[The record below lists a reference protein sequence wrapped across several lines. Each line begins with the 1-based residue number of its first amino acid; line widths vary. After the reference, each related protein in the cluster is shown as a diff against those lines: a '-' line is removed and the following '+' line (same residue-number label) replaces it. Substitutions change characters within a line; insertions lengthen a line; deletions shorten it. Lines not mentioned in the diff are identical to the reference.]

1 MGVGRVSELEKKI
14 EAIKRKQS
22 GIVDML
28 LEHKTQALLDK
39 LDNLELQKSE
49 LEEELYSAKLTSAH
63 IPTRAEIVRWF
74 ERLRA
79 AESASDSLMR
89 QVLNTFVQKVFLWDD
104 KVLIVLS
111 LYNTS
116 ETVEFEDIREW
127 EKLAE
132 ENPEI
137 TYEQLPDSNGN
148 GSFMNMNG
156 SCYWT

>member
-1 MGVGRVSELEKKI
+1 
-14 EAIKRKQS
+14 
-22 GIVDML
+22 
-28 LEHKTQALLDK
+28 
-39 LDNLELQKSE
+39 
-49 LEEELYSAKLTSAH
+49 
-63 IPTRAEIVRWF
+63 
-74 ERLRA
+74 
-79 AESASDSLMR
+79 MR

-132 ENPEI
+132 EHPEI
-137 TYEQLPDSNGN
+137 TYEPLPDSNGN